1 MSCHCS
7 VEVSTGCT
15 GAAGPFLLG
24 GTYTGRLYS
33 RVATLVCL
41 DFAFLVFSVIVF
53 LCVFFGRHSPTSASG
68 TQASQFVCR
77 CNVIPEVQWVVPVTD
92 SFFLEITVVK
102 YKSGEFSCC
111 CQNPQVSVFFSPV
124 VCLLE
129 RYHVVTRMSLR
140 LSALIHVTS
149 QSLWLS
155 QSNALPTLPVQH
167 VSVLASPPPPIPDD
181 KNTISWLTET
191 NL

>member
-7 VEVSTGCT
+7 VEVSTGCS

-24 GTYTGRLYS
+24 RTYTGRLYS

-41 DFAFLVFSVIVF
+41 DFAFLVFSVF
-53 LCVFFGRHSPTSASG
+53 WGRHSPTSASG
-68 TQASQFVCR
+68 TQPSQFVCR
-77 CNVIPEVQWVVPVTD
+77 CIVILKVQRVVPVPD

-102 YKSGEFSCC
+102 YKSGKFVVVFF
-111 CQNPQVSVFFSPV
+111 QNPQVSLSVFFSPV

-129 RYHVVTRMSLR
+129 RYHVVTRMNLR
-140 LSALIHVTS
+140 LSALIHLRS

-155 QSNALPTLPVQH
+155 QSNALPSLPVQH
-167 VSVLASPPPPIPDD
+167 VSVFRRILSGGGIHRGAS
-181 KNTISWLTET
+181 
-191 NL
+191 

>member
-1 MSCHCS
+1 MSCHCWA
-7 VEVSTGCT
+7 EVSTGCA
-15 GAAGPFLLG
+15 GAACPFLLG

-41 DFAFLVFSVIVF
+41 GCAFLIFSVF
-53 LCVFFGRHSPTSASG
+53 EGKHSQTSAPG

-77 CNVIPEVQWVVPVTD
+77 CIVFPEVQCVVPVPD

-102 YKSGEFSCC
+102 YKSGELVF

-129 RYHVVTRMSLR
+129 RYHVVTRMRLR
-140 LSALIHVTS
+140 LSALIHVRS

-155 QSNALPTLPVQH
+155 QSNALALLPM
-167 VSVLASPPPPIPDD
+167 
-181 KNTISWLTET
+181 
-191 NL
+191 